1 MSAQNPSQ
9 NPFRL
14 LPSVEQLLQARGPAE
29 PGPARDLAARLAGEL
44 LGRVRERLRSGELDA
59 AGLAAWL
66 AGKGPALE
74 LDALLAKERGQG
86 LRRVINATGVVL
98 NTGLGRA
105 PLHPEAAAAMAEAAR
120 SYCTVEVDRWSG
132 QRNRR
137 DDRTSELLR
146 RLLGVEA
153 GLAVNNCA
161 AAVLL
166 TLQTFAGG
174 RACVLS
180 RGELVEIGGSFRMPD
195 VMQRAGVQLVEVG
208 TTNRTRLADYAAAL
222 SPAVGL
228 LLKVHTS
235 NYRVVG
241 FVEEASA
248 AELARLAAEAG
259 LPSAYDLGSGLID
272 PPGARPFDFLGD
284 EPPLR
289 AALQSGM
296 DVVLFSGDKLL
307 GGPQAGLIVGKK
319 SAIEA
324 LRKNPL
330 YRALRLD
337 KVILAGLERT
347 LELLLE
353 GRGDEL
359 PTRRLLTRPLA
370 ELEASARRLAEALS
384 RLPGLAAEARP
395 GKSQPGS
402 GSAPDVF
409 LDTVCVV
416 VERRGQ
422 GAEAL
427 ARALRAGEPPVF
439 GRIQEGRLWLDPRTL
454 LPGEEQQLIAA
465 FEALLRS
472 L

>member
-1 MSAQNPSQ
+1 MSSQ

-14 LPSVEQLLQARGPAE
+14 LPSVEQLLQSHGPSAA
-29 PGPARDLAARLAGEL
+29 GPARDLAARLAAEL
-44 LGRVRERLRSGELDA
+44 LGRARERLRSGELDA
-59 AGLAAWL
+59 SELAAWL
-66 AGKGPALE
+66 ARGGPGEE
-74 LDALLAKERGQG
+74 LAALLRREAGQG

-105 PLHPEAAAAMAEAAR
+105 PLHPEAARAMAEAAA

-161 AAVLL
+161 AAVVL

-195 VMQRAGVQLVEVG
+195 VMQRAGVRLIEVG
-208 TTNRTRLADYAAAL
+208 TTNRTRLSDYRAAL
-222 SPAVGL
+222 SPEVGL

-241 FVEEASA
+241 FVEEASP

-259 LPSAYDLGSGLID
+259 LPSAYDLGSGLVAA
-272 PPGARPFDFLGD
+272 PGARPLDFLGD
-284 EPPLR
+284 EP
-289 AALQSGM
+289 ALAEALASGM
-296 DVVLFSGDKLL
+296 DVVMFSGDKLL
-307 GGPQAGLIVGKK
+307 GGPQAGLIVGKQ

-347 LELLLE
+347 LEILLA

-359 PTRRLLTRPLA
+359 PTRRLLTRAPA
-370 ELEASARRLAEALS
+370 ELEAAAQRLEQALAA
-384 RLPGLAAEARP
+384 LPGLSVEVRP
-395 GKSQPGS
+395 GLSQPGS

-409 LDTVCVV
+409 LDTFCVV

-422 GAEAL
+422 GVEAL

-439 GRIQEGRLWLDPRTL
+439 ARIQDGRLWLDPRTL
-454 LPGEEQQLIAA
+454 LPGEETELCQA
-465 FEALLRS
+465 FERLCRPS
-472 L
+472 